1 MRLQIRL
8 SWFRPALLIALS
20 ALFSGCIHL
29 APMPYAGQ
37 RDEARVLGKIFKTLT
52 PQAQEMVV
60 SEHKVARELRITLA
74 ELGKLS
80 QPDFTDQFNSYREEL
95 VALQGKRRQLQQ
107 ALGSRQW
114 DSPMV
119 RAVQQGAVKQLMQ
132 DGDRNQKWIELADGV
147 RLRVKLGRDKDF
159 PELTMLSH
167 QLDVFLSARNN
178 LDPFADRLQALKE
191 AFGLSEADFD

>member
-8 SWFRPALLIALS
+8 SRFQSVLMIALS
-20 ALFSGCIHL
+20 ALSSGCIHL

-37 RDEARVLGKIFKTLT
+37 RDEALALGKMFKTLS

-80 QPDFTDQFNSYREEL
+80 QPEFTDQFNSYREEL
-95 VALQGKRRQLQQ
+95 VALQSKRRQLQQ

-119 RAVQQGAVKQLMQ
+119 RAVQQGAVKQLSQ
-132 DGDRNQKWIELADGV
+132 DGERNQKWIELADGV

-178 LDPFADRLQALKE
+178 LDPFADRFQALKE
-191 AFGLSEADFD
+191 AFGLSEVDFD

>member
-1 MRLQIRL
+1 MRLKIQLCRFRL
-8 SWFRPALLIALS
+8 TLLIAIS
-20 ALFSGCIHL
+20 ALCSGCIHL

-37 RDEARVLGKIFKTLT
+37 RDEARALGKIFKTLGQ
-52 PQAQEMVV
+52 QAQEMVV
-60 SEHKVARELRITLA
+60 SEHKVARELRIMLA

-80 QPDFTDQFNSYREEL
+80 QQDFNDRFNSYSEDL
-95 VALQGKRRQLQQ
+95 AGLQSKRRQLQQ
-107 ALGSRQW
+107 VLSSRQW
-114 DSPMV
+114 NSPMV
-119 RAVQQGAVKQLMQ
+119 QAVQQGAIKQLLQ
-132 DGDRNQKWIELADGV
+132 DGERNQKWIELADGV

-167 QLDVFLSARNN
+167 QLDIFLAARNN

>member
-1 MRLQIRL
+1 
-8 SWFRPALLIALS
+8 
-20 ALFSGCIHL
+20 
-29 APMPYAGQ
+29 MPYAGQ

>member
-8 SWFRPALLIALS
+8 SWFQPVLLIALS
-20 ALFSGCIHL
+20 ALSSGCIHF

-37 RDEARVLGKIFKTLT
+37 RDESRALGKIFKTLT

-60 SEHKVARELRITLA
+60 NEHKVARELRITLA

-80 QPDFTDQFNSYREEL
+80 QADFTDQFNSYTEEL
-95 VALQGKRRQLQQ
+95 VALQSKRRQLQQ
-107 ALGSRQW
+107 ALSSRQW

-119 RAVQQGAVKQLMQ
+119 RAVQQGAIKQLMQ
-132 DGDRNQKWIELADGV
+132 DGERNQKWIELADGV

>member
-8 SWFRPALLIALS
+8 SWFQPVLLIALS
-20 ALFSGCIHL
+20 ALSSGCIHF

-37 RDEARVLGKIFKTLT
+37 RDESRALGKIFKTLT

-60 SEHKVARELRITLA
+60 NEHKVARELRITLA

-80 QPDFTDQFNSYREEL
+80 QADFTDQFNSYTEEL

-119 RAVQQGAVKQLMQ
+119 RAVQQGAIKQLIQ
-132 DGDRNQKWIELADGV
+132 DGERNQKWIELADGV

-178 LDPFADRLQALKE
+178 MDPFADRLQALKE
-191 AFGLSEADFD
+191 AFGLSEADFE